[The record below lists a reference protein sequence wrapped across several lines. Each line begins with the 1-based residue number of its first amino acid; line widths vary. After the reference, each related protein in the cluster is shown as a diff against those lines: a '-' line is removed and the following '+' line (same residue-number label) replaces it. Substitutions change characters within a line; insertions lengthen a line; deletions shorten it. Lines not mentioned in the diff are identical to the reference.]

1 MNPTCQ
7 ASLLDTQWL
16 WNHRA
21 VVDGRQDWWR
31 GRWCADELLE
41 HANMEHIMKS
51 GTQGQFQVNSDIVD
65 DLDDAVGSHKS
76 GLQLPRGRP
85 G

>member
-1 MNPTCQ
+1 
-7 ASLLDTQWL
+7 
-16 WNHRA
+16 
-21 VVDGRQDWWR
+21 
-31 GRWCADELLE
+31 
-41 HANMEHIMKS
+41 MEHIMKS
-51 GTQGQFQVNSDIVD
+51 GTQGQFQANNDIID